1 MKIKFTIYITLL
13 FFTVVGQ
20 EKENKLKED
29 LQAIIAKTVDNQK
42 VFGVSF
48 AVQKDSFNWEGTAG
62 NIAINHTFF
71 IASTCKIFASAI
83 VFYLI
88 NNDKIN
94 LKDKISK
101 YLDANTLNQLHVYK
115 GKDYSNEITLE
126 HLLAHTSGL
135 PDYFQDKDAN
145 GESLEKKLTAGKD
158 MGWDFEY
165 TIALTKKL
173 TPHFAPGTKNKA
185 HYSDANYQIL
195 GKIIEVVTGKSF
207 AQNCNEIIINPLQ
220 LNNTYLFPQA
230 NKEQPKT
237 LYYKNKP
244 LEIPLAMASFGAD
257 GGIVSNSADM
267 MIFIRAFFN
276 GEILNNK
283 KYLRD
288 LSKGNQ
294 KKVGII
300 ATLIGNPEVVVLDE
314 PFANL
319 DPTTVNRLKKI
330 IKELSENP
338 QVTILVSSHD
348 LQHTV
353 EVCDRIVAL
362 NKGEV
367 VKDIVTSAETLQELE
382 AFFAV

>member
-1 MKIKFTIYITLL
+1 MIQVNQLSIKYNGT
-13 FFTVVGQ
+13 TVLHIDNLSIPKGQSFGLVG
-20 EKENKLKED
+20 NNG
-29 LQAIIAKTVDNQK
+29 AGKT
-42 VFGVSF
+42 
-48 AVQKDSFNWEGTAG
+48 
-62 NIAINHTFF
+62 TFF
-71 IASTCKIFASAI
+71 SLLLDLIQPTTGEI
-83 VFYLI
+83 I
-88 NNDKIN
+88 NN
-94 LKDKISK
+94 
-101 YLDANTLNQLHVYK
+101 
-115 GKDYSNEITLE
+115 EILV
-126 HLLAHTSGL
+126 HTSENWKSFTASFL
-135 PDYFQDKDAN
+135 D
-145 GESLEKKLTAGKD
+145 ESFLIG
-158 MGWDFEY
+158 Y
-165 TIALTKKL
+165 L
-173 TPHFAPGTKNKA
+173 TPEEYFYFIGDLRGQNKA
-185 HYSDANYQIL
+185 DVDAL
-195 GKIIEVVTGKSF
+195 LSKHE
-207 AQNCNEIIINPLQ
+207 E
-220 LNNTYLFPQA
+220 
-230 NKEQPKT
+230 
-237 LYYKNKP
+237 
-244 LEIPLAMASFGAD
+244 
-257 GGIVSNSADM
+257 
-267 MIFIRAFFN
+267 FFN